1 MQRTTLASLRAPC
14 SQPYGFWLDS
24 ALVDGRLGSRSFWG
38 REPSLVLRSWGRRV
52 EIERCRAGTERFEGD
67 PLEVLR
73 KLLAERRGR
82 QGAAVGYLGYGLERH
97 VERLPDRA
105 VDDLGLP
112 ECLLAFYDE
121 LRYLD
126 PRPLAPAA
134 PSPSAAP
141 PFATLRSSFT
151 REGYEA
157 AVRRALAY

>member
-38 REPSLVLRSWGRRV
+38 REPSLVLRSWGRRG

-82 QGAAVGYLGYGLERH
+82 QGAAVGYLGYGLKRH

-105 VDDLGLP
+105 VDDMGAP
-112 ECLLAFYDE
+112 ECCLAFYDR
-121 LRYLD
+121 LHTID
-126 PRPLAPAA
+126 PAPLSPPLPARPAGGPAPGL
-134 PSPSAAP
+134 PQQ
-141 PFATLRSSFT
+141 FAGLRSTFT
-151 REGYEA
+151 PPPYA
-157 AVRRALAY
+157 